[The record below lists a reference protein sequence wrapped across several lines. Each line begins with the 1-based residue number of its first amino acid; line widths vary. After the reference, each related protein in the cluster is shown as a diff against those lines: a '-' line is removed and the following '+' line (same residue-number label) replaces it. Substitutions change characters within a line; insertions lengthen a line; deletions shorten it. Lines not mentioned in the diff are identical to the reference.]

1 MLQNG
6 SRLINHDSNKQ
17 TNTKGT
23 PEEHQNGDRARY
35 CRVSTTFENEF
46 LRTSR
51 RYNIQQILRN
61 FFYKS
66 GTAVGTNRFWEKL
79 GKKSRKG
86 MANCFW
92 KYTRWE
98 KRSRNSG
105 FDLISSSHF
114 MSKRRWELEDLY
126 YRDLAH
132 PPRALG
138 LGPPLAQMLPLSAA
152 IC

>member
-61 FFYKS
+61 FSIKVVPLWGQTDFGKS
-66 GTAVGTNRFWEKL
+66 WAKNL
-79 GKKSRKG
+79 GKGWLIVSESIGDGKKG
-86 MANCFW
+86 VEIPA
-92 KYTRWE
+92 
-98 KRSRNSG
+98 S
-105 FDLISSSHF
+105 I
-114 MSKRRWELEDLY
+114 
-126 YRDLAH
+126 
-132 PPRALG
+132 
-138 LGPPLAQMLPLSAA
+138 
-152 IC
+152 